1 MTYPPPRF
9 IPLARGMIYHALLSA
24 ETWTGQKPSLGRWR
38 ATRRQCMNW
47 KLRIVAW
54 TGIFALLAAAR
65 ALGDNPLTVKN
76 LRCEY
81 KVDPLGI
88 DVRKPRLSWELVSAE
103 RGELQTSYGIRVALA
118 APELAKH
125 KSTGEFGKQST
136 AAPIP
141 VEDTAPAVL
150 RGK

>member
-88 DVRKPRLSWELVSAE
+88 DVRKPRRRWEVVSAG
-103 RGELQTSYGIRVALA
+103 RGGFQRI
-118 APELAKH
+118 
-125 KSTGEFGKQST
+125 
-136 AAPIP
+136 
-141 VEDTAPAVL
+141 DTMSVSHDVL
-150 RGK
+150 DIATRKYK

>member
-24 ETWTGQKPSLGRWR
+24 ETWTGQQPSLGRWR

-81 KVDPLGI
+81 RVDTHGN
-88 DVRKPRLSWELVSAE
+88 DVRKPLLRREQSRAE
-103 RGELQTSYGIRVALA
+103 RGELQTQY
-118 APELAKH
+118 
-125 KSTGEFGKQST
+125 
-136 AAPIP
+136 
-141 VEDTAPAVL
+141 AV
-150 RGK
+150 